1 MPLSPLL
8 AGYENV
14 VLDLDGCVWLGEEPI
29 QGAPE
34 AITELRAAGKGLAF
48 LTNNSRRSPEEYVRK
63 LWSLGLKASL
73 GDVVTA
79 GRAVQHVLA
88 DRERRDTFVIGSEAL
103 FRHVSDA
110 GQRIVNGTAR
120 ARSAEVVVVA
130 GHDEFDYGELRVATQ
145 ALLSGAE
152 MIAAD
157 RDRTFPEQDGLWPG
171 SGAIVAALEYA
182 SERTARVVGKP
193 ASEIFMTALERLD
206 GGRTLVVGD
215 RVDVDLAGAA
225 AAGLD
230 GAIVLTGVST
240 AFEARAASDPAPV
253 AIAEDLHALVVR
265 T

>member
-1 MPLSPLL
+1 
-8 AGYENV
+8 
-14 VLDLDGCVWLGEEPI
+14 
-29 QGAPE
+29 
-34 AITELRAAGKGLAF
+34 
-48 LTNNSRRSPEEYVRK
+48 
-63 LWSLGLKASL
+63 
-73 GDVVTA
+73 
-79 GRAVQHVLA
+79 
-88 DRERRDTFVIGSEAL
+88 
-103 FRHVSDA
+103 
-110 GQRIVNGTAR
+110 
-120 ARSAEVVVVA
+120 
-130 GHDEFDYGELRVATQ
+130 
-145 ALLSGAE
+145 

-230 GAIVLTGVST
+230 AAIVLTGVST